1 MVLRKVTGDMVVEE
15 EILVVVLE
23 VAVRPVVHRREQ
35 VTVTREK
42 NGWPTTLKAMGTV
55 STRHGT
61 QT

>member
-1 MVLRKVTGDMVVEE
+1 MVLPKVAGDMVVEKV
-15 EILVVVLE
+15 ILVVVLE
-23 VAVRPVVHRREQ
+23 ASVRPVVHCREQ

-42 NGWPTTLKAMGTV
+42 NGWPTTLKAMGTM